1 MAKLTFRRSSE
12 TTVWV
17 TADGLTAA
25 HTYSLQVL
33 GNGKWWDKLTGLSG
47 STAYTKSFT
56 VDSGASYQARLWD
69 ETISGE
75 ATRGTIPAW
84 SEIRIYAQ
92 CTDGVEQF
100 TLYYG
105 GSTTVVKATGG
116 ITTVTVASGATV
128 RVESVVPRD
137 GYGTFY
143 LLYYNT
149 ASDPYGQYGPNRF
162 DSSASISDTSF
173 DRRIWVGATSQSQA
187 TPVTPTIVNVT
198 TTANSATVYWGKNNG
213 TDGEWRLYYGTSTL
227 SLQLY
232 GTVSSSPVTI
242 SGLQAG
248 TTYYFMVRNWI
259 SDGSYADSDQ
269 YPAATKSNVGTFA
282 WTSSDGTLIA
292 SGQPVSNIT
301 AYAWN
306 DLAALVNQIRTANGY
321 GTVSIPTV
329 ASGSQITASLFNT
342 MRGYIAG
349 LNGAGAVIGNVA
361 SGGTIYAAYFAN
373 STSALKE
380 AVNRAA
386 AAANQ

>member
-1 MAKLTFRRSSE
+1 MASITFARVSE
-12 TTVWV
+12 SKVRF
-17 TADGLTAA
+17 TADKLTAA
-25 HTYSLQVL
+25 HTYSVQVL
-33 GNGKWWDKLTGLSG
+33 GNGTWWNKVTDLAGK
-47 STAYTKSFT
+47 TAYTDTFT
-56 VDSGASYQARLWD
+56 VDSTTSYQARLWD
-69 ETISGE
+69 VTISGE
-75 ATRGTIPAW
+75 AARGTIPAW
-84 SEIRIYAQ
+84 SAVHIYAQ
-92 CTDGVEQF
+92 CTDGVSQF

-105 GSTTVVKATGG
+105 GATTTVDATKGV
-116 ITTVTVASGATV
+116 TTVEIDSGTTVSV
-128 RVESVVPRD
+128 QNVVPRD
-137 GYGTFY
+137 GYGTPY

-149 ASDPYGQYGPNRF
+149 ASGPYGQYGPNEF
-162 DSSASISDTSF
+162 YSSASISDTSF
-173 DRRIWVGATSQSQA
+173 DRRLWVGATSQSQA

-213 TDGEWRLYYGTSTL
+213 TDGEWRLYYGTSTS

-242 SGLQAG
+242 SGLKAG
-248 TTYYFMVRNWI
+248 TAYYFVVRNWI
-259 SDGSYADSDQ
+259 SDGNYADSDQ

-282 WTSSDGTLIA
+282 WTSNDGTLIA

-306 DLAALVNQIRTANGY
+306 NLAALVNQIRSANGY
-321 GTVSIPTV
+321 GTVSIPAV
-329 ASGSQITASLFNT
+329 SSGSQITASLFNT